1 MLPPQA
7 LQEFKQIYREVFGE
21 ELDDAQAERRATRLL
36 NLYGVIFEHLTTTP
50 NEKVKNHE
58 LRTTS

>member
-7 LQEFKQIYREVFGE
+7 LQEFKQIYRKVFHQD
-21 ELDDAQAERRATRLL
+21 LNDAEAERRANRLL